1 MSLETFYSRAGH
13 LVRRLNQIAV
23 AIFLEETGGIG
34 LTTVQWAAL
43 QMIREIPA
51 IDQAS
56 LSSMIAFDKTTI
68 VKVLDRL
75 AEKGLITRTRSQT
88 DRRSNL
94 LHVTPRGRSALNKV
108 EPLMDRIE
116 QRILAPLSAGDQRK
130 FLEMLTRLVHVNN
143 AYSRAPL
150 DREVWSDLLRK
161 KGTQVQSP
169 GKARRARRKEKRGGS
184 G

>member
-1 MSLETFYSRAGH
+1 MHVRDSRRVQARDCGARARPSDFAAGLICLSL
-13 LVRRLNQIAV
+13 
-23 AIFLEETGGIG
+23 
-34 LTTVQWAAL
+34 
-43 QMIREIPA
+43 
-51 IDQAS
+51 
-56 LSSMIAFDKTTI
+56 

-94 LHVTPRGRSALNKV
+94 LDVTPRGRSALNKV

-130 FLEMLTRLVHVNN
+130 FLEMLTQLVHVNN

-161 KGTQVQSP
+161 QGTQVQSP
-169 GKARRARRKEKRGGS
+169 GKARRAPRKQKRGGS
-184 G
+184 E